1 MFIEVLPPGGKS
13 ALALLRNLTA
23 GFYLAGGTALAL
35 QMGHRISGDL
45 DFFSPVEFT
54 PQVLRDEMVAAGHF
68 ITISETKGTLHGIF
82 DSTKVSF
89 LKYAYPLLF
98 PTKNL
103 EGVEVADIKD
113 IALMKITAIS
123 SRGSKKDFV
132 DLYFVCQEHPLGFL
146 LRLFSQKYAKANYSK
161 YHILR
166 SLTFFEDAE
175 DEPDPLMLKPW
186 SWENIKEYFKIEA
199 LSAAKEMLQ

>member
-13 ALALLRNLTA
+13 TLALLKDLAN
-23 GFYLAGGTALAL
+23 GFYLAGGTGLAL

-45 DFFSPVEFT
+45 DFFSPGEFT
-54 PQVLRDEMVAAGHF
+54 TQALRDEMVAAGHF
-68 ITISETKGTLHGIF
+68 ITISEAKGTLHGIF

-98 PTKNL
+98 PTRNL
-103 EGVEVADIKD
+103 EGIEVADVRD
-113 IALMKITAIS
+113 IATMKITAVS

-132 DLYFVCQEHPLGFL
+132 DLYFVCQEHPLRFL
-146 LRLFSQKYAKANYSK
+146 LGLFSQKYAKANYSK

-166 SLTFFEDAE
+166 SLTFFEEAN
-175 DEPDPLMLKPW
+175 DEPDPIMLKPW
-186 SWENIKEYFKIEA
+186 SWEHIKEYFTAEA
-199 LSAAKEMLQ
+199 LIAAKEILH